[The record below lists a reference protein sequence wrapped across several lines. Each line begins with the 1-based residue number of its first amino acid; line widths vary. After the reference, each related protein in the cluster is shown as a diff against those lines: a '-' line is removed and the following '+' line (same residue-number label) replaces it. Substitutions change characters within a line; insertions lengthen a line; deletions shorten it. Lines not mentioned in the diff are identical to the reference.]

1 MGMGIAGAAWATTFS
16 QFFGLSIFA
25 RILYLRREEFGLV
38 EALDE
43 CQTRLLLRR
52 QASSGDLDVD
62 VDVDVDAVDADA
74 VPACPPTAT
83 FVQKYV
89 ALVKDLDWATFLQ
102 NNRKLAFR
110 AVLLLST
117 YTTASMVA
125 TNLGTLT
132 IAAHQVTKK
141 DNKDRDRGGREKKEK
156 RERGLRKKERER
168 IERGE
173 RVLRKKERERTASIN

>member
-62 VDVDVDAVDADA
+62 VDAVDVDADA

-89 ALVKDLDWATFLQ
+89 ALVKVLICC
-102 NNRKLAFR
+102 
-110 AVLLLST
+110 AVKRT
-117 YTTASMVA
+117 DAADCTASNCSVPVRAIPAVRSGMV
-125 TNLGTLT
+125 TYDM
-132 IAAHQVTKK
+132 VS
-141 DNKDRDRGGREKKEK
+141 
-156 RERGLRKKERER
+156 RK
-168 IERGE
+168 
-173 RVLRKKERERTASIN
+173 S